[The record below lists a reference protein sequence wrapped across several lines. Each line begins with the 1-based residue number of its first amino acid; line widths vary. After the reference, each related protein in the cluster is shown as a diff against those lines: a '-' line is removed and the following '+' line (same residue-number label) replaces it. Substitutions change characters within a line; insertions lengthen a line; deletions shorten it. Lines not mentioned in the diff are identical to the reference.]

1 MENKAIAVPVPA
13 ATVMLVRDGAPGM
26 EVFMIVRHEK
36 SDVHAGA
43 LVFPGGRMDPEDKD
57 LAADACVFPPQPGI
71 DVRMASLHV
80 AAIRETFEEC
90 GVLLARPRGSK
101 ALVDAARLQQIE
113 AAHRAP
119 MMRGERSFG
128 AILASEDLVLA
139 PETMAYFANWITPER
154 RAKRFDTHFFV
165 ASAPRD
171 QVALHDGH
179 EAVDSVW
186 ITPATALEQAR
197 AGVYQ
202 LRFPTQMNLQKLGR
216 NDDSAAALETSRAS
230 RVVTVMSRQAKVENG
245 VRYLSLPLEAGYGG
259 ELFPVIEGPGGSD

>member
-1 MENKAIAVPVPA
+1 MESKPIATPVPA
-13 ATVMLVRDGAPGM
+13 ATVMLVRDGVEGM

-43 LVFPGGRMDPEDKD
+43 LVFPGGRMDPEDTD
-57 LAADACVFPPQPGI
+57 LAVDPAVFPPQQGL
-71 DVRMASLHV
+71 DARMAALHV

-90 GVLLARPRGSK
+90 GVLLARPRK
-101 ALVDAARLQQIE
+101 DTALVNAARLLEIE
-113 AAHRAP
+113 SAHRAP

-128 AILASEDLVLA
+128 AILAAEDLVLA

-165 ASAPRD
+165 ASAPPD
-171 QVALHDGH
+171 QVALHDGY

-186 ITPATALEQAR
+186 ITPSSALER
-197 AGVYQ
+197 AKGGVYQ

-216 NDDSAAALETSRAS
+216 NNASAVALATARAS
-230 RVVTVMSRQAKVENG
+230 RVVTVMSRQAKIENG
-245 VRYLSLPLEAGYGG
+245 VRYLTLPPEADYGG
-259 ELFPVIEGPGGSD
+259 ELFPVIEVPGDVD